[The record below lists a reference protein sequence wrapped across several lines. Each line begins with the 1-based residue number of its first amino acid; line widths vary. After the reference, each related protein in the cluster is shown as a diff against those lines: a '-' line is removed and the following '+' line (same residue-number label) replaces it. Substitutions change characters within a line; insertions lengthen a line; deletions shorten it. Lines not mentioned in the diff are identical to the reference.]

1 MYTTMAYSTKVNVG
15 LKNAQERLTLAQER
29 LTLVRETQAIYNS
42 MFADD
47 RALMP
52 LVIKLASLN
61 TDNTVILLEIELD
74 EALENLRL
82 VEREHF
88 VTGDDGDDGD
98 ADDADDVEGFDV
110 DGYDVEGYDVEGFN
124 VHGYD
129 VDGYDVDGYD
139 VDGYDVDGYNVDGY
153 NVDGYDVGGYDI
165 DSNNVY
171 GIPAFT
177 NDFYEYIE

>member
-1 MYTTMAYSTKVNVG
+1 MANSTKVNVG

-29 LTLVRETQAIYNS
+29 LTLVKETQDIYNS
-42 MFADD
+42 IFADD

-52 LVIKLASLN
+52 RVIKLASLKS
-61 TDNTVILLEIELD
+61 DNTVILSEIELD

-98 ADDADDVEGFDV
+98 ADDV
-110 DGYDVEGYDVEGFN
+110 DGYDVEGFN
-124 VHGYD
+124 VH
-129 VDGYDVDGYD
+129 
-139 VDGYDVDGYNVDGY
+139 
-153 NVDGYDVGGYDI
+153 GYDI

-177 NDFYEYIE
+177 IDMYEYIE